1 MAKFEVWH
9 RSAPSRSRRLWTLA
23 PAPRDFSVSVLRM
36 SYYHYQQY
44 HHAND
49 MSYYTPH
56 TQVIVTQA
64 SLLHASLILL
74 PQGYV
79 LLRRCARNPEERQQ
93 LCVWIDPQGSQI
105 FEGRRIT
112 KHYIRLCLK
121 TNLNIMCLSLNK
133 HARYI
138 QMRKMRDPNMYT
150 RRQDSGWSKIINV
163 MCFFM
168 SQK

>member
-1 MAKFEVWH
+1 MPVKCKVWQSLKSGIAQL
-9 RSAPSRSRRLWTLA
+9 RVGAGDSGLWLR
-23 PAPRDFSVSVLRM
+23 PRETSQS
-36 SYYHYQQY
+36 QCWGC
-44 HHAND
+44 
-49 MSYYTPH
+49 H
-56 TQVIVTQA
+56 TTTTSSITT
-64 SLLHASLILL
+64 HASLILL

-121 TNLNIMCLSLNK
+121 TNLNIMCLSLK